1 MKSYDHR
8 PCDYPYSNVRAALS
22 VRSCHSS
29 GADSN
34 GEALLSAIG
43 PLYAVFKLLTATLG
57 VVTGAYKISPTLD
70 YFQPARSNTISA
82 AA

>member
-1 MKSYDHR
+1 MKSYDPR
-8 PCDYPYSNVRAALS
+8 SRDYPYSAVRAVLS
-22 VRSCHSS
+22 VQSCDGS

-43 PLYAVFKLLTATLG
+43 PLYAVFTLLSVTLG